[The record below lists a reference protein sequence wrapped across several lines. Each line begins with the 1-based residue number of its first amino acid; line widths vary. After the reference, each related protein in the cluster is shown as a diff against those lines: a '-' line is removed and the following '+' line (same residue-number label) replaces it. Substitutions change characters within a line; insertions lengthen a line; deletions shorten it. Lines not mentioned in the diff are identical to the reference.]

1 MNLGDLES
9 MNEIMNWFKES
20 EMWASVDA
28 VFTIVS
34 IFITLGTLIMV
45 VKNYLTN
52 KKQYD
57 KIPIYFNDKKLKLN
71 IARKDFSR
79 QELQGILGILRKEM
93 KKQYEVDFFSKVE
106 YLDSIYKIQKSELD
120 ELVIKITKKE
130 LEQFKNDI
138 Y

>member
-1 MNLGDLES
+1 
-9 MNEIMNWFKES
+9 MNEVMCWFKES